1 MPIVA
6 GKVIYSR
13 TIQVAQF
20 EPRRVEVEISFEVKD
35 DESLADLLDDAKN
48 IAREEA
54 MDLVSIRDR

>member
-20 EPRRVEVEISFEVKD
+20 EPRRVEVEISFEVHD
-35 DESLADLLDDAKN
+35 GEILADLLDDAKN

-54 MDLVSIRDR
+54 LDLVSIRDR